1 MIGTEANKLSGC
13 GAKLGA
19 PVEGA
24 DAAAGWSQAEKLAFL
39 LMLLFALV
47 LVADVDEGAISQ
59 VMGPSSAWT
68 PLRIRTK
75 RRVWLPA
82 GTTTSV
88 SNLF

>member
-1 MIGTEANKLSGC
+1 MMGTEANKLSSC

-19 PVEGA
+19 PAEGA
-24 DAAAGWSQAEKLAFL
+24 DVAAGWSQAERLVL
-39 LMLLFALV
+39 LLLLLFALV
-47 LVADVDEGAISQ
+47 LVADVDEGATSQ

-75 RRVWLPA
+75 RRAWLPA